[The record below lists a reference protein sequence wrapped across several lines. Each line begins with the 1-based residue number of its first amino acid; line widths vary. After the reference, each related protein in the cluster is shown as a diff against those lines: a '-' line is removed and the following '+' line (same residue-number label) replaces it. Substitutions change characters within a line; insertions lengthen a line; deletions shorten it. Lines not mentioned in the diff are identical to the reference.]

1 MRVEGHFVSPCQN
14 APCQGLEFGA
24 APCAEGGVNILGV
37 GDQTVQM
44 VIESEEQSKLSAPA
58 MRLDASGFCVV
69 EMDEDSVAKLLG
81 KVGLIVIDEQAG
93 NDFPGAGGNYV
104 GFAIIDS
111 ESEGR

>member
-1 MRVEGHFVSPCQN
+1 MSPCQN
-14 APCQGLEFGA
+14 APWQGLEFGA
-24 APCAEGGVNILGV
+24 ALCAEGGVNILGV

-44 VIESEEQSKLSAPA
+44 VVESEERPKLSAPA

-69 EMDEDSVAKLLG
+69 EMDEDSVAKLLS

-104 GFAIIDS
+104 GFAIVDS